1 MAQTATDMFTSPMA
15 RKKRVMDKYE
25 PNSYRVI
32 SVDAESI
39 DFERSGF
46 LPPLHSK
53 TESNV
58 IGQGPSGNRP
68 AYGYRSNR
76 PNPTNVNFLRH
87 DVALLNEPVCNV
99 YTSATHNNQANWWP
113 HQSSTEPHAPAP
125 YTFNTT
131 VREDFQYHG
140 AGVKRSTRHSCN
152 PDKQPAL
159 GSVPVNFLRKS
170 DGKQRLLKEGFS
182 YEHQYNC
189 RTDPQYP
196 PRGKRHG
203 AFVWDEFSPYETQK
217 MLRHFGYV
225 ADKNEQTQPSSIGD
239 KNSSTS
245 SAASPPKT
253 SSVSDVSPQVS
264 KVE

>member
-1 MAQTATDMFTSPMA
+1 MSRNEIVYSAVCICDNCHYFQFSS
-15 RKKRVMDKYE
+15 R

-159 GSVPVNFLRKS
+159 GSGTK
-170 DGKQRLLKEGFS
+170 
-182 YEHQYNC
+182 YNC
-189 RTDPQYP
+189 
-196 PRGKRHG
+196 
-203 AFVWDEFSPYETQK
+203 
-217 MLRHFGYV
+217 FGEY
-225 ADKNEQTQPSSIGD
+225 SF
-239 KNSSTS
+239 
-245 SAASPPKT
+245 
-253 SSVSDVSPQVS
+253 
-264 KVE
+264 